1 MRITENI
8 KFGQYIRWDQ
18 LIRDTVGH
26 IFKSK
31 LEDIASYCDMNDY
44 IFNKILR
51 HIFTLFVILH
61 ILLWRIELFVAII
74 QCDQTLELNVAQL
87 SPKLPQKEPKQFFV

>member
-44 IFNKILR
+44 IFNKILT
-51 HIFTLFVILH
+51 HIYLVRYLAH
-61 ILLWRIELFVAII
+61 IAMTHRAI
-74 QCDQTLELNVAQL
+74 CSNYPV
-87 SPKLPQKEPKQFFV
+87 